1 MENEIIQDVM
11 ALHGGGI
18 ERMLNESPEKRNR
31 LKKSVKE
38 SKDGPRI
45 IILYM
50 QQDNRNPYLSHTVCG
65 GSLIFVLILLSA
77 VFVHLDCKTT

>member
-31 LKKSVKE
+31 LKNSVKE
-38 SKDGPRI
+38 SKEVVANIMDRI
-45 IILYM
+45 SLHQYEQGTLFPLNQSMFLIS
-50 QQDNRNPYLSHTVCG
+50 NLSDDY
-65 GSLIFVLILLSA
+65 
-77 VFVHLDCKTT
+77 VFVFTKCL